1 MLQIIEAEM
10 ARHREALARLGQVAA
25 RLKSL
30 SQPASQSPACGRAIL
45 KTRGEAGFNDDA
57 VS

>member
-25 RLKSL
+25 RLKRISNPTP
-30 SQPASQSPACGRAIL
+30 QTATIKA
-45 KTRGEAGFNDDA
+45 GELEMPKSN
-57 VS
+57 